1 MTPWKSTFFPQI
13 LTYGGISTTSM
24 PYPPSLEFSIDILN
38 REVTDIF
45 LKSRTHLD
53 NLKNM
58 FISSGPPQSFCF
70 LRQNGQYTNPD
81 NEQQFFTC
89 TDNFGSACQMCPG
102 NLVFKA
108 KCGRCLAV
116 EIDCPMTTVKPTTA
130 KLFTT
135 VKTMTTKMT
144 TEQKNTMKC
153 KICVFLLNIPIILF
167 RFSVKNQSFL
177 VSNQVS

>member
-1 MTPWKSTFFPQI
+1 MRFRIDRNGFPVNFNMTPWKSTFFPQI

-144 TEQKNTMKC
+144 TEQKDTMKC
-153 KICVFLLNIPIILF
+153 KILKQCV
-167 RFSVKNQSFL
+167 
-177 VSNQVS
+177 